1 MNLGTEHDGGE
12 DEEEES
18 LETQQD
24 QQDHRGWGGKTAALW
39 KKKGGKAERNVGGWG
54 WCNNRSVR
62 QGIMEGWREGTGMEE

>member
-24 QQDHRGWGGKTAALW
+24 QKDHRGWGGKTAALW
-39 KKKGGKAERNVGGWG
+39 KKKGRESREECGVVG
-54 WCNNRSVR
+54 VV
-62 QGIMEGWREGTGMEE
+62 